1 MEGKTSAGHILIW
14 NGGTSIILLQHNGL
28 SELLM
33 YWCLQ
38 TFSVN
43 YISLK
48 MITSLHFA
56 QHLNAFGNGGLYI
69 EVPNCSFPLKNTISK
84 SNVNFNFCFFFFK
97 KYLRQNVN
105 SPKNDVNIDDHKH
118 ASSKCFHLWNT
129 TGQDVCLRFYC
140 LMFGVMCFGA
150 CINEFSLNTITCC
163 ISFRFWATGETVV
176 EIFSC

>member
-1 MEGKTSAGHILIW
+1 MEGKTSAGHIFIW

-28 SELLM
+28 SELLI

-43 YISLK
+43 YISYITLHYILHNMSVPLEMEGYTLK
-48 MITSLHFA
+48 FLTVLCRSKIQFPNQMWTLLFA
-56 QHLNAFGNGGLYI
+56 
-69 EVPNCSFPLKNTISK
+69 S
-84 SNVNFNFCFFFFK
+84 FFF

-118 ASSKCFHLWNT
+118 ASSKCFYLWNT

-150 CINEFSLNTITCC
+150 CINEYN
-163 ISFRFWATGETVV
+163 
-176 EIFSC
+176 

>member
-28 SELLM
+28 SELLI

-69 EVPNCSFPLKNTISK
+69 EVPNCSLPLKSTISK
-84 SNVNFNFCFFFFK
+84 SNVNFAFCFFSFFLIFETK
-97 KYLRQNVN
+97 CKQSKEWCEHRWPQACKLQVLPFMKHDRSRFVLEVLLSNVW
-105 SPKNDVNIDDHKH
+105 SHV
-118 ASSKCFHLWNT
+118 FW
-129 TGQDVCLRFYC
+129 CLH
-140 LMFGVMCFGA
+140 
-150 CINEFSLNTITCC
+150 
-163 ISFRFWATGETVV
+163 
-176 EIFSC
+176 